1 MKSKNVTHTLII
13 EDGIE
18 VTKIDEFLFSLDKIE
33 EITPSIKIID
43 YLRDNRNNNL
53 NKKR

>member
-1 MKSKNVTHTLII
+1 MKSKNVTRTLII

-18 VTKIDEFLFSLDKIE
+18 VRKVDEFLFSLDKIE
-33 EITPSIKIID
+33 EITPFVKISD